1 MSVVLLILGVVVTAA
16 GIAAFGFAIPLNDF
30 TLSTTLIITGTIAVV
45 GGFIL
50 VGLSAVITE
59 LGRVAEGLKNRAVTP
74 RSNSATKQGAESQ
87 EPALQPVIA
96 SVAPP
101 AALNQAPIPPPAP
114 PAQPAAPGPV
124 IAPPA
129 PAAAAG
135 QRAPAQPSLT
145 ARPEMPSRQ
154 PHPGEA
160 YQPAP
165 SAVEVSAAA
174 IERLRSSIP
183 RTERPRAEPS
193 GADIDEAPLSPNGA
207 GSQPRAPEGAPSEP
221 RITAEDRDGDAAVEA
236 LKASRLDFLFRSKP
250 AAQPTRPPPQQP
262 ANFDAYWPADARQ
275 PGRPAPGEPRP
286 RADQRAD
293 QRFDQRGDDQ
303 IERQTPYAAPSEP
316 VPQAQVHAPV
326 PAPIPAHEPPPAI
339 LKSGVVDGMAYTLY
353 ADGSIEAKLPHGTV
367 RFGSIAEL
375 RAHIESNS

>member
-154 PHPGEA
+154 PHPAKPTSRRPRRSKFRLPPSNGCA
-160 YQPAP
+160 RAFRAP
-165 SAVEVSAAA
+165 SGRAPSRRGP
-174 IERLRSSIP
+174 ISM
-183 RTERPRAEPS
+183 RPRYH
-193 GADIDEAPLSPNGA
+193 
-207 GSQPRAPEGAPSEP
+207 R
-221 RITAEDRDGDAAVEA
+221 
-236 LKASRLDFLFRSKP
+236 
-250 AAQPTRPPPQQP
+250 
-262 ANFDAYWPADARQ
+262 
-275 PGRPAPGEPRP
+275 
-286 RADQRAD
+286 
-293 QRFDQRGDDQ
+293 
-303 IERQTPYAAPSEP
+303 
-316 VPQAQVHAPV
+316 
-326 PAPIPAHEPPPAI
+326 
-339 LKSGVVDGMAYTLY
+339 
-353 ADGSIEAKLPHGTV
+353 TV
-367 RFGSIAEL
+367 RGRS
-375 RAHIESNS
+375 R